1 MHTKTAPR
9 TEPTETVGWY
19 GETLDRVLD
28 RRPATPVKVGYDPE
42 ALAKVLG
49 R

>member
-1 MHTKTAPR
+1 MIMHTKTAPR
-9 TEPTETVGWY
+9 TETVGWY

-28 RRPATPVKVGYDPE
+28 RRPAVPSKVGYDPE